1 MLAHVKALTVVLF
14 ATVIVFW
21 MAGRAFPELAKGGAV
36 GRQRWAVLL
45 LSAAAFLAPSIWLY
59 SMVCLLVAATW
70 WMTAPPDDR
79 AESAAVAWAALLLA
93 VPNVGQALPAVG
105 GIGNFLEVQ
114 HSRLLTLAL
123 LLPALALTRPDP
135 RRPGLLG
142 VGADWCVLAYMG
154 LQLLVV
160 FRFASFTTVIREV
173 VIGSL
178 DTLLPYWVFSRV
190 FVDRARLRE
199 AMRGFVLMALVLAVL
214 AMVES
219 VKHWPFYDAVPEAWG
234 IDWDMSVFLE
244 RAGLLRAKAS
254 AGHAL
259 VLGFV
264 LVMALGFWGSVKP
277 SGGVWAGLGYL
288 GLAGGLAASLARG
301 SWVGAG
307 LLVMVQVVLGPQ
319 PVKRLLLAGF
329 AGAAAVAVATQIPAL
344 QSFVDLLPFIGHS
357 EGETVDYRRR
367 LVELSV
373 DLILQSPWLG
383 VPGYANYLEE
393 LRQGQGIIDIVNSY
407 ISIGLT
413 TGVLG
418 LASFGGMFLAAIVPL
433 LRLRGRLPA
442 GDEGATMATQLVAT
456 MLALMSV
463 IATTSSIVVIPQLLY
478 MLVGMGVACARL
490 YAPQASPAW
499 PARPGVRG
507 LGGHNP

>member
-1 MLAHVKALTVVLF
+1 MLAHLKALTVVLF

-21 MAGRAFPELAKGGAV
+21 IAGMAFSDLAKTGQV
-36 GRQRWAVLL
+36 GRQRWAIVLL
-45 LSAAAFLAPSIWLY
+45 SVAAFLAPSIWLY
-59 SMVCLLVAATW
+59 STVCVLVALAW
-70 WMTAPPDDR
+70 WAKAPRDAR

-93 VPNVGQALPAVG
+93 VPNVGQALPAMG
-105 GIGNFLEVQ
+105 GIGNFMEVQ
-114 HSRLLTLAL
+114 HSRVLSAAL
-123 LLPALALTRPDP
+123 LLPALAMMKPDT
-135 RRPGLLG
+135 RRPGLFG

-154 LQLLVV
+154 LQLLVI
-160 FRFASFTTVIREV
+160 FRFANFTTVIREV

-178 DTLLPYWVFSRV
+178 DTLLPYWVFSRA
-190 FVDRARLRE
+190 FVDRDRLRE
-199 AMRGFVLMALVLAVL
+199 AMRGFALMALVLAML

-264 LVMALGFWGSVKP
+264 FVMALGFWGSVKP
-277 SGGVWAGLGYL
+277 ASRFWAGLGYL
-288 GLAGGLAASLARG
+288 GFAGGLAASLARG

-307 LLVMVQVVLGPQ
+307 LLVMVQVALGPQ
-319 PVKRLLLAGF
+319 PVKRLALAGF
-329 AGAAAVAVATQIPAL
+329 VGAAALAIATQIPAL

-383 VPGYANYLEE
+383 VPGYANYMEE

-418 LASFGGMFLAAIVPL
+418 LASFVGMFLLACLPL
-433 LRLRGRLPA
+433 LRLRRRLPA

-456 MLALMSV
+456 TLALMSV

-478 MLVGMGVACARL
+478 MLLGMSVACARL
-490 YAPQASPAW
+490 YAPAASA
-499 PARPGVRG
+499 ARPVGPAARG
-507 LGGHNP
+507 LGGHNS

>member
-1 MLAHVKALTVVLF
+1 MLAHIKALTVVLF
-14 ATVIVFW
+14 ATVVVFW
-21 MAGRAFPELAKGGAV
+21 MAGRAFPDQARTGEI
-36 GRQRWAVLL
+36 GRQRWAIVVL
-45 LSAAAFLAPSIWLY
+45 STAAFLASSIWLY
-59 SMVCLLVAATW
+59 SMVCMGVALAW
-70 WMTAPPDDR
+70 WASAPRDAR
-79 AESAAVAWAALLLA
+79 AERAAVGWAALLLA
-93 VPNVGQALPAVG
+93 VPNVGQALPAIG

-114 HSRLLTLAL
+114 HSRLLAAAL
-123 LLPALALTRPDP
+123 LLPALAMMKPDA
-135 RRPGLLG
+135 RRPGLFG
-142 VGADWCVLAYMG
+142 VAADWCVLAYMG
-154 LQLLVV
+154 LQLLVI

-199 AMRGFVLMALVLAVL
+199 AMRGFVLMALVLAML

-264 LVMALGFWGSVKP
+264 LVMALGFWGSVRP
-277 SGGVWAGLGYL
+277 ASGFWAGLGYL
-288 GLAGGLAASLARG
+288 GLAGGLLASLARG

-307 LLVMVQVVLGPQ
+307 LLVVVQVALGPQ
-319 PVKRLLLAGF
+319 PVKRLALAAF
-329 AGAAAVAVATQIPAL
+329 VAAVAVAVATQIPAL

-418 LASFGGMFLAAIVPL
+418 LASFGGMFLAAALPL
-433 LRLRGRLPA
+433 WRVRRRLPA
-442 GDEGATMATQLVAT
+442 GDEGATMATQLLAT
-456 MLALMSV
+456 TLALLSV

-478 MLVGMGVACARL
+478 MLVGVSVACARL
-490 YAPQASPAW
+490 YAPAPTPAW
-499 PARPGVRG
+499 PLAPGARGP
-507 LGGHNP
+507 GGHNP